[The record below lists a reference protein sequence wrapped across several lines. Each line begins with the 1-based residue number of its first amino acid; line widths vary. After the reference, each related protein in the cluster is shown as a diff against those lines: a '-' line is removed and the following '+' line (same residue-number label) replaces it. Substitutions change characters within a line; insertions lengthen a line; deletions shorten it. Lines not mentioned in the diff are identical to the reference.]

1 MADEQDSD
9 AEKTE
14 EPSEYRRE
22 EFRKRGEVASS
33 RELNSVLILF
43 GVMMTLVVSGVYI
56 FENLTEYIQY
66 VYTLDPEKVYAPK
79 AFSDFVEK
87 TMFTGLKSA
96 APCLLAS
103 MCLGVLSQVMQIGF
117 LYAPEAL
124 QLKFDRINP
133 INGLQRI
140 FTMKSIVEVFKG
152 LLKFA
157 VIISITYMVMKKNMN
172 SMSGFLHVDLMQSF
186 LYGKTIIVKLG
197 FSILL
202 GLLIVAL
209 ADFGWE
215 KYSYRK
221 KLMLTKQQAKEEAKE
236 KEGNP
241 EVKNRIRTIQRDA
254 ARKRMMTKVP
264 KADFIVTNPTHISVA
279 IKYDPKTMVA
289 PEVVAKGADGVA
301 MRIREIANQHDIPIV
316 ENIQLARTLYKTVKV
331 GHGVPRTLYKA
342 IAEIMAFVYRLKKKK
357 KALSLV

>member
-1 MADEQDSD
+1 MADDSD
-9 AEKTE
+9 DTEKTE

-43 GVMMTLVVSGVYI
+43 GVMMTLVFSGVFI
-56 FENLTEYIQY
+56 FETLSEYIQY
-66 VYTLDPEKVYAPK
+66 IFSIDPQKIYAQK
-79 AFSDFVEK
+79 AFAEFVEK

-96 APCLLAS
+96 APCLIAS
-103 MCLGVLSQVMQIGF
+103 LCLGVISQVIQIGF
-117 LYAPEAL
+117 LYAPEVL

-133 INGLQRI
+133 VNGIQRL
-140 FTMKSIVEVFKG
+140 FTTKSLVEVVKG
-152 LLKFA
+152 LVKFA
-157 VIISITYMVMKKNMN
+157 VILSIAYMVMRNNVN
-172 SMSGFLHVDLMQSF
+172 SMAGFLHVDLIQSF
-186 LYGKTIIVKLG
+186 LYGKSIMMKLG
-197 FSILL
+197 FSILM
-202 GLLIVAL
+202 GLLVVAL

-215 KYSYRK
+215 KWSYRK

-241 EVKNRIRTIQRDA
+241 EIKNRIRTIQRDI

-279 IKYDPKTMVA
+279 VKYDPKTMVA

-301 MRIREIANQHDIPIV
+301 LRIREIANQHDIPIV

-331 GHGVPRTLYKA
+331 GHGVPRNLYKA
-342 IAEIMAFVYRLKKKK
+342 IAEILAFVYRLKKKK
-357 KALSLV
+357 KALSLA

>member
-1 MADEQDSD
+1 MADDSDD

-43 GVMMTLVVSGVYI
+43 GVMMTLVFSGVFI
-56 FENLTEYIQY
+56 FETLTEYIQY
-66 VYTLDPEKVYAPK
+66 VFSIDPQKIYAQK
-79 AFSDFVEK
+79 AFSEFVER

-96 APCLLAS
+96 APCLIAS
-103 MCLGVLSQVMQIGF
+103 LCLGVISQVIQIGF
-117 LYAPEAL
+117 LYAPEVL

-133 INGLQRI
+133 INGIQRL
-140 FTMKSIVEVFKG
+140 FTTKSLVEVVKG
-152 LLKFA
+152 LIKFT
-157 VIISITYMVMKKNMN
+157 VILSIAYMVMRNNVN
-172 SMSGFLHVDLMQSF
+172 SMAGFLHVDLLQSF
-186 LYGKTIIVKLG
+186 LYGKSIMMKLG
-197 FSILL
+197 FSILM
-202 GLLIVAL
+202 GLLVVAL

-215 KYSYRK
+215 KWSYRK

-241 EVKNRIRTIQRDA
+241 EIKNRIRTIQRDI

-279 IKYDPKTMVA
+279 IKYDPTNMVA

-301 MRIREIANQHDIPIV
+301 LRIREIANQHDIPIV

-331 GHGVPRTLYKA
+331 GHGVPRNLYKA
-342 IAEIMAFVYRLKKKK
+342 IAEILAFVYRLKKKK
-357 KALSLV
+357 KALSLA

>member
-1 MADEQDSD
+1 MADEQESD

-43 GVMMTLVVSGVYI
+43 GVMLTLIVSGLYI
-56 FENLTEYIQY
+56 FETLSEYIHY
-66 VYTLDPEKVYAPK
+66 IFTLDPQKIYEKK
-79 AFSDFVEK
+79 AFGQFVEK
-87 TMFTGLKSA
+87 TMWAGLKCC
-96 APCLLAS
+96 APSLIAS
-103 MCLGVLSQVMQIGF
+103 MCLGVVSQVVQIGF
-117 LYAPEAL
+117 LYAPEVL
-124 QLKFDRINP
+124 QLKFERINP
-133 INGLQRI
+133 INGVQRL
-140 FTMKSIVEVFKG
+140 FTKKSLVEALKG
-152 LLKFA
+152 ILKFT
-157 VIISITYMVMKKNMN
+157 VVISITYVVMKNN
-172 SMSGFLHVDLMQSF
+172 LSSMAGFMHIDILQSF
-186 LYGKTIIVKLG
+186 LFGKAILVKLA
-197 FSILL
+197 FSIIT
-202 GLLIVAL
+202 GLAVVAL
-209 ADFGWE
+209 ADFAWE
-215 KYSYRK
+215 KWSYTQ
-221 KLMLTKQQAKEEAKE
+221 KLKLTKQQAKEESKE

-241 EVKNRIRTIQRDA
+241 EIKNRIRTIQRDM

-301 MRIREIANQHDIPIV
+301 LRIREIANQHDIPIV

-342 IAEIMAFVYRLKKKK
+342 IAEVLAFVYRLKKKK
-357 KALSLV
+357 KALSLA